1 MNWGAGG
8 TRTFRP
14 LQGAEVNYLGPPS
27 WVDPDWSP
35 GSPTWVPAGSP
46 LHRKAPEGP
55 VPAPLREAEGAQ
67 ETAAGAPCGQMH
79 SRPGGPADRD
89 VAPLAMLLGG
99 AEEQEAGPLT

>member
-67 ETAAGAPCGQMH
+67 ETAAGAPCGPRALSGRCTQDL
-79 SRPGGPADRD
+79 GALQTG
-89 VAPLAMLLGG
+89 MLL
-99 AEEQEAGPLT
+99 L